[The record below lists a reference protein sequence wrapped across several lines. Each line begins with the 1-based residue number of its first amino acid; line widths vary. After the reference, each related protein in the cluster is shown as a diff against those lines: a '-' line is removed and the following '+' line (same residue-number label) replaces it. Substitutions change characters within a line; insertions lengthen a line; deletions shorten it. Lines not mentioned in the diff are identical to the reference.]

1 MRRPLRLPAAAAFV
15 AAACTS
21 APAAAQS
28 AGPSASP
35 YVVTLEGAD
44 PPTGLGVAIPVRI
57 AAAPGGAA
65 VAGARVTRTRLV
77 SPAGAALPVAPP
89 PPGSD
94 QAGVYP
100 FRGDLPLAGAWTL
113 SFTVVRPGVRDA
125 PVSLTFPAAPPAPP
139 PLPVDAL
146 APALTAPDPELA
158 PGQPAVTAPGPPAPT
173 PR

>member
-1 MRRPLRLPAAAAFV
+1 MRRPLALLTAAAA
-15 AAACTS
+15 AAAASS
-21 APAAAQS
+21 ADAQPPGAS
-28 AGPSASP
+28 SSP
-35 YVVTLEGAD
+35 YAVTLEGPD

-65 VAGARVTRTRLV
+65 VAGARVVRTRLV
-77 SPAGAALPVAPP
+77 SPAGAALPIAPP

-125 PVSLTFPAAPPAPP
+125 PVSLTFPAAAPTPP
-139 PLPVDAL
+139 PLPADAR
-146 APALTAPDPELA
+146 APAITAPDPALSPA
-158 PGQPAVTAPGPPAPT
+158 PPAVVAPGPPAPT